1 MTRHEMDHTKFILV
15 DRKWICVGSW
25 NAWLRTHFYEAELN
39 CIVNDTELGKIIGS
53 KEFDRPCE
61 HKGVEIYDTTMLK
74 KDAEIASSK
83 FGKPDRFHAM
93 FI

>member
-1 MTRHEMDHTKFILV
+1 M
-15 DRKWICVGSW
+15 
-25 NAWLRTHFYEAELN
+25 
-39 CIVNDTELGKIIGS
+39 NDTELGKIIGS

-74 KDAEIASSK
+74 KDVEIASSK